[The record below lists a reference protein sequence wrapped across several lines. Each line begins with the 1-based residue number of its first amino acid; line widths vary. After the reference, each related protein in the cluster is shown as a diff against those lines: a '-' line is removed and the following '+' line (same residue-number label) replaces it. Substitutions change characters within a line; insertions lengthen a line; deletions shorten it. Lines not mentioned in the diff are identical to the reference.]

1 MNLSQHDVQLP
12 PLWAG
17 PCMSPAEQAK
27 LDAMAVIGERER
39 AETIAREDAALAASG
54 AEPGSLDDLR
64 VGGDSQHYF
73 IRWTDRNADLVEAVA
88 SGRRECCGEHERPGY
103 RGWCSL
109 LGRPLMLRESVE
121 DGKRTLVRCDRC
133 PAAMRAKRDDERFG
147 EWFAELLGEMNSIC
161 KGETDVWTGYGYA
174 E

>member
-17 PCMSPAEQAK
+17 PCMSPSEQAK

-54 AEPGSLDDLR
+54 AEPGSLDDSR

-73 IRWTDRNADLVEAVA
+73 VRWMDRNAELVEAVA

-103 RGWCSL
+103 RGGCSL
-109 LGRPLMLRESVE
+109 LGGWPKHRTPDGDWCHECPMAARATKKRETE
-121 DGKRTLVRCDRC
+121 K
-133 PAAMRAKRDDERFG
+133 EHG
-147 EWFAELLGEMNSIC
+147 EWFVELVNEIEAICGGEI
-161 KGETDVWTGYGYA
+161 DVWTGYGYGD
-174 E
+174 